1 MKSIGFPDMFNSS
14 STNVI
19 SGEEATASNIK
30 LLLQSEKGELIGD
43 PYFGVNI
50 KRNLF
55 EQNNHVLRDI
65 VIDDIYT
72 ALSLF
77 MPQLIV
83 NRKDI
88 TVLTNNKTNL
98 VANIKVTNR
107 SNYITNL
114 YSIVL
119 FQEEE

>member
-55 EQNNHVLRDI
+55 EQNNHVLKDI
-65 VIDDIYT
+65 AIDDIYT

-77 MPQLIV
+77 MPQLIID
-83 NRKDI
+83 RKDI
-88 TVLTNNKTNL
+88 TILTNNKTDL
-98 VANIKVTNR
+98 IANIKVTNR